1 MTIKTPPWLQWA
13 RNEIG
18 TREIIGTKHNP
29 RVVAYWRQ
37 GNVALNVSDDETP
50 WCAAFVAAALEQT
63 LYRSTRSG
71 MARSYANSPHFT
83 RIEGPR
89 LGAICVLSS
98 SRGPSSGHVGFVEAA
113 NDTHVWLLGGNQS
126 NAVNVARF
134 PLSLLVGYF
143 RPLTYATPLPTCPR
157 VPPGSALT
165 SASDA

>member
-1 MTIKTPPWLQWA
+1 MTINIPPWLA
-13 RNEIG
+13 RARDEIG
-18 TREIIGTKHNP
+18 VREIVGAKHNP

-37 GNVALNVSDDETP
+37 GNVALKVEDDEVP
-50 WCAAFVAAALEQT
+50 WCAAFMCAMHELT
-63 LYRSTRSG
+63 GYRSTRSG
-71 MARSYANSPHFT
+71 MARSFASSPHFV
-83 RIEGPR
+83 RLDGPR
-89 LGAICVLSS
+89 LGATCVLSS